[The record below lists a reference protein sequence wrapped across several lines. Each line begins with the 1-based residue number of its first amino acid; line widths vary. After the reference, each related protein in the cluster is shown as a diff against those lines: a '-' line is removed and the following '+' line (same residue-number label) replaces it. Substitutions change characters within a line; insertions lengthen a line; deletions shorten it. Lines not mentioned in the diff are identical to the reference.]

1 MVRPIDTNHKIKLKY
16 TVKYSA
22 AHSFY
27 WSIFCS
33 SLSFSSVFLLSK
45 HFSNSQIGLVLAL
58 ANIFSVLLQ
67 PAVAA
72 FADTTRKISLQGLI
86 LVLTGTAGA
95 FAAAR
100 CFLSGYFAVLAVVF
114 ILELTVLF
122 TMQPLLNA
130 MGMQL
135 INRGVGI
142 NFGFSRGMGSLTYA
156 VCSVLLGILAG
167 NSGADFLPWVS
178 VGLYLALGAVIFTF
192 TKKQPAGAGNSPA
205 HPERDG
211 AITDGENP
219 GSDKLFV
226 FLTHNRRFTALM
238 VAVAFVFCSH
248 TMINNY
254 MIQIAEHVGGTAKE
268 MGIATGIAAAIELPA
283 MTLFTFL
290 VRRIRCS
297 SILKFSLLFFMIKTA
312 ITMAASNV
320 WMLYAAQ
327 IFQFC
332 SYALFIPAS
341 IYYVNEII
349 RKENLAKGQAFMTSA
364 ITFGGVMAS
373 LLGGWLLDFSG
384 VSGMLLAGLIAA
396 ALGFLLGFYATEKV
410 EVKGRA

>member
-1 MVRPIDTNHKIKLKY
+1 MVRAIDTNHKIKLKY
-16 TVKYSA
+16 TVQYSA

-33 SLSFSSVFLLSK
+33 SLSFSSLFLLSK
-45 HFSNSQIGLVLAL
+45 HFSNSQIGIVLAL

-72 FADTTRKISLQGLI
+72 FADTTGKISLQGLTLI
-86 LVLTGTAGA
+86 LTGTAGA
-95 FAAAR
+95 FATAR
-100 CFLSGYFAVLAVVF
+100 GFLSGGVAVLAVVF

-135 INRGVGI
+135 INRGIGI

-167 NSGADFLPWVS
+167 NAGPDFLPWVS

-192 TKKQPAGAGNSPA
+192 TKKQPTGAAPVQ
-205 HPERDG
+205 PEWVG
-211 AITDGENP
+211 ARTDGKQP
-219 GSDKLFV
+219 GSDKLFA
-226 FLTHNRRFTALM
+226 FLVHNRRFTALM
-238 VAVAFVFCSH
+238 VAVALVFCSH
-248 TMINNY
+248 SMINNY
-254 MIQIAEHVGGTAKE
+254 MIQIAKHVGGTAKE

-297 SILKFSLLFFMIKTA
+297 SILKFSLLFFVIKTA
-312 ITMAASNV
+312 ITMAASSV

-364 ITFGGVMAS
+364 ITFGGVIAG

-384 VSGMLLAGLIAA
+384 VSGMLLAGLITA